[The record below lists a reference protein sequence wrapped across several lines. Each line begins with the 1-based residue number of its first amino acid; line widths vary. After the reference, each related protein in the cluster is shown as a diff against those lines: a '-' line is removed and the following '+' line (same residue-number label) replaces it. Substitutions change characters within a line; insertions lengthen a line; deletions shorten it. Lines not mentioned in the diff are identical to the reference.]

1 MDPFGVEE
9 ALSKR
14 DRKKAE
20 HYGRMSGAMGT
31 VGVGAGSVGAGSAI
45 VGRMERK
52 GKDPMGFTARDS
64 HLKKPLQ
71 GAVKMRILKP
81 MAEAHAYQAK
91 AMGGIGAAG
100 LALSAGY
107 HHKKKK
113 ALAKR
118 DKKRFKRSASD
129 VAMATGSAAT
139 GVAALK
145 TGGRFAHHL
154 NQQAKVGETEART
167 SHHLLAGQKLGGV
180 EMDAAETKFHH
191 AQRKTG
197 IRVSA
202 VKRPAALAATTAA
215 AAGGAGLYE
224 LGRYG
229 SKKLKRKRP

>member
-9 ALSKR
+9 VVLKR
-14 DRKKAE
+14 DKKRAE

-31 VGVGAGSVGAGSAI
+31 IGVTAGSVGAGSHI

-64 HLKKPLQ
+64 HLKKPLR

-100 LALSAGY
+100 LALSAAY

-113 ALAKR
+113 ELAKR
-118 DKKRFKRSASD
+118 DRKKRSASD
-129 VAMATGSAAT
+129 AALAAGSAAT

-154 NQQAKVGETEART
+154 NQQAKIGETEART
-167 SHHLLAGQKLGGV
+167 SHHLIVGQRLGGID
-180 EMDAAETKFHH
+180 MDAAETKFHH

-197 IRVSA
+197 LRVSA